1 MKLDKKLSF
10 VIPCYYSEKTISL
23 VVDDIFKAFPK
34 EDYQFEIILVNDG
47 SKDNTFSVIK
57 GLADKFPQV
66 IAVNLAKNFGQDAAL
81 MAGYTYATGDYI
93 ISLDD
98 DCQNPPIEAHKLIAK
113 IEEGYDAVF
122 GKYHVKQHSAFKN
135 WGSRLNDKM
144 ATMLLKKPKDLTLCS
159 YFIMNSFVKD
169 EMLRYDSAFPYIWG
183 LILRTTDH
191 ITNVFIDHK
200 KREVGTTTF
209 TLGKLI
215 MLWLNGFT
223 SFSVKPLRIASF
235 FGGFFA
241 FLGFL
246 LTIIMVIRQFI
257 CPEPIIGWTSLM
269 CALLIV
275 SGLNMLMLGLMGEYI
290 GRIFISQNKSPQF
303 VVRQLYRQE
312 RPEKDE
318 D

>member
-23 VVDDIFKAFPK
+23 VVEDILRAFPEK
-34 EDYQFEIILVNDG
+34 DYNYEIILINDG
-47 SKDNTFSVIK
+47 SEDNTYAVLHS
-57 GLADKFPQV
+57 LAENNPR
-66 IAVNLAKNFGQDAAL
+66 ITAVNLAKNFGQDAAL

-98 DCQNPPIEAHKLIAK
+98 DCQNPPEEAHKLIAR

-144 ATMLLKKPKDLTLCS
+144 ATALLKKPKDLTLCS
-159 YFIMNSFVKD
+159 YFIMTSFVKD

-191 ITNVFIDHK
+191 ISNVYIEHK
-200 KREVGTTTF
+200 RREIGDTTF
-209 TLGKLI
+209 TFGKLV

-223 SFSVKPLRIASF
+223 SFSVKPLRLASLL
-235 FGGFFA
+235 GGFFSL
-241 FLGFL
+241 LGFL
-246 LTIIMVIRQFI
+246 LAVIMVIRQI
-257 CPEPIIGWTSLM
+257 IHPEPITGWTSLM
-269 CALLIV
+269 CTLLIV
-275 SGLNMLMLGLMGEYI
+275 SGINMMMLGLAGEYI

-303 VVRQLYRQE
+303 VVRQVYKKE
-312 RPEKDE
+312 N
-318 D
+318 

>member
-1 MKLDKKLSF
+1 LKINKKLSF

-23 VVDDIFKAFPK
+23 VVDDIFSAFPEK
-34 EDYQFEIILVNDG
+34 DYDFEIILVNDG
-47 SKDNTFSVIK
+47 SRDNTFSVIK
-57 GLADKFPQV
+57 NLAEKHSQ
-66 IAVNLAKNFGQDAAL
+66 ITAINLAKNFGQDAAL

-98 DCQNPPIEAHKLIAK
+98 DCQNPPMEAHKLISK
-113 IEEGYDAVF
+113 IEEGYDVVF
-122 GKYHVKQHSAFKN
+122 GKYHIKQHSAFKN

-144 ATMLLKKPKDLTLCS
+144 ATLLLHKPKDLTLCS
-159 YFIMNSFVKD
+159 YFIMNSFIKN
-169 EMLRYDSAFPYIWG
+169 EMLRYNSAFPYIWG
-183 LILRTTDH
+183 LILRSTDH

-200 KREVGTTTF
+200 KREIGTTTF

-223 SFSVKPLRIASF
+223 SFSMKPLRIASF
-235 FGGFFA
+235 LGSFFA
-241 FLGFL
+241 VLGFA
-246 LTIIMVIRQFI
+246 LTIFMIIRQFI

-275 SGLNMLMLGLMGEYI
+275 SGLNMLMLGLLGEYI

-303 VVRQLYRQE
+303 VVRQLYK
-312 RPEKDE
+312 KDSE
-318 D
+318 ASS

>member
-23 VVDDIFKAFPK
+23 VVEDILRAFPEK
-34 EDYQFEIILVNDG
+34 DYNYEIILINDG
-47 SKDNTFSVIK
+47 SEDNTYMVLHS
-57 GLADKFPQV
+57 LAENNPR
-66 IAVNLAKNFGQDAAL
+66 ITAVNLAKNFGQDAAL

-98 DCQNPPIEAHKLIAK
+98 DCQNPPEEAHKLIAR

-144 ATMLLKKPKDLTLCS
+144 ATALLKKPKDLTLCS
-159 YFIMNSFVKD
+159 YFIMTSFVKD

-191 ITNVFIDHK
+191 ISNVYIEHK
-200 KREVGTTTF
+200 RREIGDTTF
-209 TLGKLI
+209 TFGKLV

-223 SFSVKPLRIASF
+223 SFSVKPLRLASLL
-235 FGGFFA
+235 GGFFSL
-241 FLGFL
+241 LGFL
-246 LTIIMVIRQFI
+246 LAVIMVIRQI
-257 CPEPIIGWTSLM
+257 IHPEPITGWTSLM
-269 CALLIV
+269 CTLLIV
-275 SGLNMLMLGLMGEYI
+275 SGINMMMLGLAGEYI

-303 VVRQLYRQE
+303 VVRQVYKKE
-312 RPEKDE
+312 N
-318 D
+318 

>member
-1 MKLDKKLSF
+1 MRGGYILKLDKKLSF

-23 VVDDIFKAFPK
+23 VVDDIFEAFPK
-34 EDYQFEIILVNDG
+34 EDYQYEIILVNDG

-81 MAGYTYATGDYI
+81 MAGYTYATGEYI

-98 DCQNPPIEAHKLIAK
+98 DCQNPPAEAHKLIAK

-122 GKYHVKQHSAFKN
+122 GKYHTKQHSAFKN

-183 LILRTTDH
+183 LILRTTD
-191 ITNVFIDHK
+191 
-200 KREVGTTTF
+200 
-209 TLGKLI
+209 
-215 MLWLNGFT
+215 
-223 SFSVKPLRIASF
+223 
-235 FGGFFA
+235 
-241 FLGFL
+241 
-246 LTIIMVIRQFI
+246 Q
-257 CPEPIIGWTSLM
+257 
-269 CALLIV
+269 
-275 SGLNMLMLGLMGEYI
+275 I
-290 GRIFISQNKSPQF
+290 GRAH
-303 VVRQLYRQE
+303 V
-312 RPEKDE
+312 
-318 D
+318 

>member
-23 VVDDIFKAFPK
+23 VVEDILRAFPEK
-34 EDYQFEIILVNDG
+34 DYNYEIILINDG
-47 SKDNTFSVIK
+47 SEDNTYAVLHS
-57 GLADKFPQV
+57 LAENNPR
-66 IAVNLAKNFGQDAAL
+66 ITAVNLAKNFGQDAAL

-98 DCQNPPIEAHKLIAK
+98 DCQNPPEEAHKLIAR

-122 GKYHVKQHSAFKN
+122 GKYHVKQHSTFKN

-144 ATMLLKKPKDLTLCS
+144 ATALLKKPKDLTLCS
-159 YFIMNSFVKD
+159 YFIMTSFVKD

-191 ITNVFIDHK
+191 ISNVYIEHK
-200 KREVGTTTF
+200 RREIGDTTF
-209 TLGKLI
+209 TFGKLV

-223 SFSVKPLRIASF
+223 SFSVKPLRLASLL
-235 FGGFFA
+235 GGFFSL
-241 FLGFL
+241 LGFL
-246 LTIIMVIRQFI
+246 LAVIMVIRQI
-257 CPEPIIGWTSLM
+257 IHPEPITGWTSLM
-269 CALLIV
+269 CTLLIV
-275 SGLNMLMLGLMGEYI
+275 SGINMMMLGLAGEYI

-303 VVRQLYRQE
+303 VVRQVYKKE
-312 RPEKDE
+312 N
-318 D
+318 